1 MDAHYYKVM
10 VGYLDPMIQELERK
24 ETHDKLNS
32 HSRMCVFMGQMS
44 SRRKDKIES
53 EEEELTVGLKQ
64 TQITSVT
71 T

>member
-1 MDAHYYKVM
+1 
-10 VGYLDPMIQELERK
+10 MIQELERK